1 MTFGKQRAG
10 EFASLK
16 AAKRAQVANRLWE
29 TDEMGHQLQGNQFE
43 HYFEKAMKMWY
54 SIIIITYIII

>member
-43 HYFEKAMKMWY
+43 HYFEKAMKM
-54 SIIIITYIII
+54 